1 MHKAVRFV
9 KDWMLPLAIVLGIS
23 LYLIYH
29 YTPALHGA
37 GHWLHIACSEGQRLV
52 IAVLLFFQFVKVSPH
67 DLHVSHWHLG
77 ALLVQVV
84 SFLLLAGAVALV
96 PAGDVRML
104 LECAMLCMICPT
116 ASAAGV
122 ITDRLG
128 GNLAGT
134 VTYLV
139 MINLAAT
146 FLIPL
151 VIPLVNPSQDMGF
164 WTYVGHLALK
174 VFPVLIVPGLLAW
187 LIRYTTHRLQRRLM
201 RWSAHSFYVWGV
213 GLTLAMVMS
222 TRALMLSHLQ
232 AGAIAGIVLVSMA
245 CCALQFVAG
254 RRLGRKDTPAGP
266 HIGRE
271 GAVPT
276 AVPVAE
282 PPAGTSS
289 ASPDSITAG
298 QALEQKETTAGPD
311 SITAGQ
317 ALGQKNTGFLIWL
330 GYNYM
335 TPVTSVAGGLYAI
348 WQNLFNSWEL
358 YQKQHPGKTPQ
369 AD

>member
-1 MHKAVRFV
+1 MNKAVAFV

-23 LYLIYH
+23 IYLVYH
-29 YTPALHGA
+29 YTTPLHPAGK
-37 GHWLHIACSEGQRLV
+37 WLNLLCSEGQRVV
-52 IAVLLFFQFVKVSPH
+52 IAILLFFQFVKISPH
-67 DLHVSHWHLG
+67 DLKISRWHLG
-77 ALLVQVV
+77 ALVVQVG
-84 SFLLLAGAVALV
+84 SFLALAAAVALT
-96 PAGDVRML
+96 PAGDIRML

-164 WTYVGHLALK
+164 WTYVVHLALK
-174 VFPVLIVPGLLAW
+174 VFPVLILPGLLAW
-187 LIRYTTHRLQRRLM
+187 LIRYTTHRLQRILM
-201 RWSAHSFYVWGV
+201 RWASDSFYVWGV
-213 GLTLAMVMS
+213 GLTLAMVLA
-222 TRALMLSHLQ
+222 TRALLLSGLG
-232 AGAIAGIVLVSMA
+232 AWAIAGIVAVSVL
-245 CCALQFVAG
+245 CCFVQFFTG
-254 RRLGRKDTPAGP
+254 RR
-266 HIGRE
+266 IG
-271 GAVPT
+271 G
-276 AVPVAE
+276 
-282 PPAGTSS
+282 
-289 ASPDSITAG
+289 ITAG
-298 QALEQKETTAGPD
+298 QT
-311 SITAGQ
+311 
-317 ALGQKNTGFLIWL
+317 LGQKNTGFLIWL

-358 YQKQHPGKTPQ
+358 YQKEK
-369 AD
+369 

>member
-1 MHKAVRFV
+1 MNKAAALVR
-9 KDWMLPLAIVLGIS
+9 DWMLPGAIVLGIS
-23 LYLIYH
+23 LYLVYH
-29 YTPALHGA
+29 YTPALHAA
-37 GHWLHIACSEGQRLV
+37 GWWLHPLCSESQRWV
-52 IAVLLFFQFVKVSPH
+52 IAVLLFFQFVKISPH
-67 DLHVSHWHLG
+67 DLKFSRWHWG
-77 ALLVQVV
+77 ALLVQVL
-84 SFLLLAGAVALV
+84 SFGVLALAVVLT

-174 VFPVLIVPGLLAW
+174 VFPVLVVPGLLAW
-187 LIRYTTHRLQRRLM
+187 LIRYTTHKLQRRML
-201 RWSAHSFYVWGV
+201 RWSRYAFYVWGV

-222 TRALMLSHLQ
+222 TRALMLSHLS
-232 AGAIAGIVLVSMA
+232 AGAILGIVLVSMG
-245 CCALQFVAG
+245 CCAVQFVAG
-254 RRLGRKDTPAGP
+254 RRLGTGTGRAASGAG
-266 HIGRE
+266 G
-271 GAVPT
+271 V
-276 AVPVAE
+276 
-282 PPAGTSS
+282 PAGTGSVSDS
-289 ASPDSITAG
+289 ASRVDS
-298 QALEQKETTAGPD
+298 L
-311 SITAGQ
+311 TAGQ

-330 GYNYM
+330 GYHYM
-335 TPVTSVAGGLYAI
+335 TPVTSVAGGLYAV

-358 YQKQHPGKTPQ
+358 YQKQHR
-369 AD
+369 